1 MQRGE
6 DGFTL
11 IEVLVALAIG
21 ALLIATAYRGF
32 AVGWRGMRISAD
44 EAVALAVARS
54 ELASA
59 GLAYPL
65 AEGQRSGVTT
75 GITWTTSLRPYELP
89 NSFRSNSDAPFAYW
103 VEVDAQ
109 RSGSGGGAQSI
120 RLVTLKA
127 GSSHARP

>member
-21 ALLIATAYRGF
+21 ALLIASAYGGF
-32 AVGWRGMRISAD
+32 AVGWRGMRISED

-59 GLAYPL
+59 GIAYPI
-65 AEGQRSGVTT
+65 AEGERSGTT
-75 GITWTTSLRPYELP
+75 NGVAWSTSLRPYELP
-89 NSFRSNSDAPFAYW
+89 DSLGTNSDAPSAYW
-103 VEVDAQ
+103 VEVNAQ
-109 RSGSGGGAQSI
+109 WRGSGRGARSI

-127 GSSHARP
+127 GPSHARP

>member
-1 MQRGE
+1 MQRGD

-32 AVGWRGMRISAD
+32 AVGWRGMRISED

-59 GLAYPL
+59 GIAYPL
-65 AEGQRSGVTT
+65 TAGDRSGVTT
-75 GITWTTSLRPYELP
+75 GITWTTSLRPYEP
-89 NSFRSNSDAPFAYW
+89 PAQAGFNFDSPSAYW
-103 VEVDAQ
+103 VEVEALWRE
-109 RSGSGGGAQSI
+109 RSAGARFI
-120 RLVTLKA
+120 RLVTLKP
-127 GSSHARP
+127 GPSHVRR